1 MAAIKIQKLLLYVK
15 VVGRATPVESL
26 NWIPS
31 AFDSLTLYKTRTNKK
46 IKEYVHI
53 CLGFKDTQ

>member
-1 MAAIKIQKLLLYVK
+1 MAAIKIQQLLLHVR
-15 VVGRATPVESL
+15 VVGHAAPVKSL

-31 AFDSLTLYKTRTNKK
+31 AFDSLTLTKK